1 MPGRICIYRV
11 SVQGGM
17 RVKRTKALLTAAA
30 QQLDVPQDVLTN
42 APRVEVMGFQQVTVE
57 HHRGVT
63 EYTEDA
69 VTVAVAD
76 GAVRITG
83 AGLTI
88 SLMNQ
93 GFVTVCGNVA
103 DVALLPGGCP

>member
-1 MPGRICIYRV
+1 MPKKMGIAA
-11 SVQGGM
+11 
-17 RVKRTKALLTAAA
+17 KRLVRTASILTLRLCSLLSSHFT
-30 QQLDVPQDVLTN
+30 
-42 APRVEVMGFQQVTVE
+42 
-57 HHRGVT
+57 
-63 EYTEDA
+63 TEDA